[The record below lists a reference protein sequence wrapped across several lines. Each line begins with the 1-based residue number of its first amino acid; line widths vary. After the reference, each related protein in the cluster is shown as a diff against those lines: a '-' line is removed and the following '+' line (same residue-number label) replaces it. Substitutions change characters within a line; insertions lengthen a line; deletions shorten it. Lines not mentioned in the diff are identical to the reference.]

1 MKEDSKKWKDMWAP
15 LGQGGAGGS
24 HGRAAVAPGTGGS
37 ELHGEESGEQEHLED
52 AGPHVLVQCWQL

>member
-1 MKEDSKKWKDMWAP
+1 MWAP

-24 HGRAAVAPGTGGS
+24 HGRAAVAPGTGAS